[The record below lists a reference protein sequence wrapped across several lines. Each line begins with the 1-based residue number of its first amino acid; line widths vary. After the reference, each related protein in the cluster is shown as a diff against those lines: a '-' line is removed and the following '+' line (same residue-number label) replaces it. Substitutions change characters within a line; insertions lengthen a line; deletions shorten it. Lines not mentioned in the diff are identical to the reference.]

1 MDSTLPT
8 SAEVLAHA
16 DGWVEHTAAA
26 LWPGSAVLLGPH
38 VPSVTAYVRRIEVDR
53 RPLFAKVSVL
63 GVSLVSVLRGTCG
76 TWPQVKTRQA
86 AYTTTPGGLL
96 ERETLQY
103 GILHTAGLKA
113 PRIAG
118 YADGV
123 LFTEP
128 ITGPTLAD
136 LIVKR
141 PERTADLLAAVT
153 GELDALAE
161 PGARALATAAA
172 IPERSIAATFG
183 RKFNG
188 LSAASYLALCQPVA
202 PVLEKVVARLLR
214 LRPSAAH
221 SARRVIFGDLKP
233 EHALFPDPAG
243 GRPVFLD
250 PGLSLGHP
258 ATDTAKL
265 ISRLILH
272 LIAQPPD
279 RAGLRRVTDGI
290 DAYTATQIRR
300 IGPDDRKVWLRQL
313 VTLWLM
319 DTVNI
324 LTTYLTAPAGLPLP
338 SHALAVIERVGAVAV
353 LLEETSAA
361 LTCGADGPMVWQLAL
376 GHAVKA
382 AAR

>member
-1 MDSTLPT
+1 MDSSLPT
-8 SAEVLAHA
+8 PAEVLAHA
-16 DGWVEHTAAA
+16 SGWIEHTAAG
-26 LWPGSAVLLGPH
+26 LWPGSPVRPGPH
-38 VPSVTAYVRRIEVDR
+38 VPSVTAYVRRIEVDG

-63 GVSLVSVLRGTCG
+63 GVSLVSVLRGACG
-76 TWPQVKTRQA
+76 DWPQVKARQA
-86 AYTTTPGGLL
+86 AYTATPGGLL
-96 ERETLQY
+96 ERETIQY

-128 ITGPTLAD
+128 VTGPTLAD

-153 GELDALAE
+153 GELEVLGE
-161 PGARALATAAA
+161 PDARALATAAA
-172 IPERSIAATFG
+172 IPERSVAATFG

-188 LSAASYLALCQPVA
+188 LSASSYLALCGPLA
-202 PVLEKVVARLLR
+202 PVLERVVARLGR
-214 LRPSAAH
+214 MRPNAAH

-233 EHALFPDPAG
+233 EHALFPDEAG

-258 ATDTAKL
+258 ATDMAKL
-265 ISRLILH
+265 VSRLVLH

-279 RAGLRRVTDGI
+279 GAGVRRVADGI
-290 DAYTATQIRR
+290 DAYAETVIRR
-300 IGPDDRKVWLRQL
+300 LGPDGRKVWLRQI

-324 LTTYLTAPAGLPLP
+324 LTTYLTSPEGLPLP
-338 SHALAVIERVGAVAV
+338 DHARTVTERAGAVAV

-361 LTCGADGPMVWQLAL
+361 LASQEDGRVVWQMAL
-376 GHAVKA
+376 GNVVRA
-382 AAR
+382 ASR